1 MGVPTRLPPTLVSDP
16 GYSVNA
22 LSRVRRKVA
31 TGILSHRLRSGCVLE
46 DAGAFQREIDVEG
59 VPVTEPSPSLT
70 DESEMEGRDV
80 VGRSGVTG
88 SSARKEGS
96 RTSSRSNASAE
107 DSDS

>member
-1 MGVPTRLPPTLVSDP
+1 M
-16 GYSVNA
+16 NA
-22 LSRVRRKVA
+22 LSLVRLKVA

-46 DAGAFQREIDVEG
+46 DADGGAFQREIDVEG
-59 VPVTEPSPSLT
+59 VPVTDPSASLT
-70 DESEMEGRDV
+70 DESEMEGREV